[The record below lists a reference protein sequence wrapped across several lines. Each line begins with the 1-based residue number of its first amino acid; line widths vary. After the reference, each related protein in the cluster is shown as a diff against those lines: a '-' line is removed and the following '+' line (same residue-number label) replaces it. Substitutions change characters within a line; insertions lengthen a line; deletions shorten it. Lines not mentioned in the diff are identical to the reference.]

1 MRMTQ
6 LVIRIP
12 EDQKQMLAL
21 EAQRRGETVSQVV
34 RRAIAHYVEKKRK
47 RGNRDELA
55 ALLAIAEKGKH
66 IKGPNDLSSN
76 YKRYLYGDKR
86 L

>member
-6 LVIRIP
+6 LVVRIP
-12 EDQKQMLAL
+12 EEQKQILEL
-21 EAQRRGETVSQVV
+21 EAQRTRETVSVVV
-34 RRAIAHYVEKKRK
+34 RRAITRYVEEKRG
-47 RGNRDELA
+47 RGNRNELL

-66 IKGPNDLSSN
+66 IKGPRDLSTN

>member
-6 LVIRIP
+6 LVVRIP
-12 EDQKQMLAL
+12 EEQKQALEL
-21 EAQRRGETVSQVV
+21 EAQRTRETVSVVV
-34 RRAIAHYVEKKRK
+34 RRAITRYVEEKRG
-47 RGNRDELA
+47 RGNRNELL
-55 ALLAIAEKGKH
+55 ALIAIAEKGKH
-66 IKGPNDLSSN
+66 IKGPKDLSTN

>member
-1 MRMTQ
+1 MTQ
-6 LVIRIP
+6 LVVRVP
-12 EDQKQMLAL
+12 EEQKQVLTL
-21 EAQRRGETVSQVV
+21 EAQRKRETVSHVV
-34 RRAIAHYVEKKRK
+34 RRAIARYVEDARGG
-47 RGNRDELA
+47 GNRNDLM

-66 IKGPNDLSSN
+66 IKGPNDLSTN

>member
-1 MRMTQ
+1 MTQ
-6 LVIRIP
+6 LVVRIP
-12 EDQKQMLAL
+12 EEQKQVLAQ
-21 EAQRRGETVSQVV
+21 EAQRRGETVSVVV
-34 RRAIAHYVEKKRK
+34 RRAITRYVEKKRN
-47 RGNRDELA
+47 RGNRNELL

-66 IKGPNDLSSN
+66 IKGPRDLSTN

>member
-6 LVIRIP
+6 LVVRLP
-12 EDQKQMLAL
+12 EEQKQILIQ
-21 EAQRRGETVSQVV
+21 EAQRKGETVSVLV
-34 RRAIAHYVEKKRK
+34 RRAIARYIEKKLS
-47 RGNRDELA
+47 RGNHDELL

-66 IKGPNDLSSN
+66 IKGPRDLSTN

>member
-1 MRMTQ
+1 MTQ
-6 LVIRIP
+6 LIVRIP
-12 EDQKQMLAL
+12 EEQKKALEL
-21 EAQRRGETVSQVV
+21 EAQRTKETVSVLV
-34 RRAIAHYVEKKRK
+34 RRAIARYVDEK
-47 RGNRDELA
+47 RGKGNRNELL

-66 IKGPNDLSSN
+66 IKGPRDLSTN

>member
-6 LVIRIP
+6 LVVRIP
-12 EDQKQMLAL
+12 EEQKEVLTR
-21 EAQRRGETVSQVV
+21 EAQRRGETISVVV
-34 RRAIAHYVEKKRK
+34 RRVITRYVEEK
-47 RGNRDELA
+47 RGRSNQNELL
-55 ALLAIAEKGKH
+55 ALLNIAEKGKN
-66 IKGPNDLSSN
+66 IKSPRDLSTN

>member
-1 MRMTQ
+1 MTQ
-6 LVIRIP
+6 LIVRIP
-12 EDQKQMLAL
+12 EEQKQMLVQ
-21 EAQRRGETVSQVV
+21 EAQRKGETVSDVV
-34 RRAIAHYVEKKRK
+34 RRAIARHVEAKRH
-47 RGNRDELA
+47 RGNRNELL

-66 IKGPNDLSSN
+66 MKGPRDLSTN

>member
-6 LVIRIP
+6 LVVRIP
-12 EDQKQMLAL
+12 EEQKHVLAQV
-21 EAQRRGETVSQVV
+21 AQKKGESVSAVV
-34 RRAIAHYVEKKRK
+34 RRAIARYVEEKMS
-47 RGNRDELA
+47 RGNSEELL

-66 IKGPNDLSSN
+66 IKGPRDLSTN

>member
-6 LVIRIP
+6 LVVRIP
-12 EDQKQMLAL
+12 EEQKRLL
-21 EAQRRGETVSQVV
+21 DIEAQRQRETVSNLV
-34 RRAIAHYVEKKRK
+34 RRAIAQYMEVRQ
-47 RGNRDELA
+47 NRSNRNDLM

-66 IKGPNDLSSN
+66 IKGPKDLSTN

>member
-6 LVIRIP
+6 LIVRIP
-12 EDQKQMLAL
+12 EEQKQILER
-21 EAQRRGETVSQVV
+21 EAQRGGETVSVVV
-34 RRAIAHYVEKKRK
+34 RRAITRYVEEKRG
-47 RGNRDELA
+47 RGNRNELLA
-55 ALLAIAEKGKH
+55 FLAIAEKGKH
-66 IKGPNDLSSN
+66 IKGPKDLSTN

>member
-6 LVIRIP
+6 LIVRIP
-12 EDQKQMLAL
+12 EEQKQILER
-21 EAQRRGETVSQVV
+21 EAQRGGETVSVVV
-34 RRAIAHYVEKKRK
+34 RRAITRYVEEKRG
-47 RGNRDELA
+47 RGNRNELL
-55 ALLAIAEKGKH
+55 ALLAIAEKGKY
-66 IKGPNDLSSN
+66 IKGPKDLSTN

>member
-6 LVIRIP
+6 LVVRIP
-12 EDQKQMLAL
+12 EEQKQMLVL
-21 EAQRRGETVSQVV
+21 EAQRKGESVSEVA
-34 RRAIAHYVEKKRK
+34 RRALARYIEEKS
-47 RGNRDELA
+47 GQGHRDELLD
-55 ALLAIAEKGKH
+55 LLAIARKGKH
-66 IKGPNDLSSN
+66 IKGPKDVSSH

>member
-6 LVIRIP
+6 LVVRIP
-12 EDQKQMLAL
+12 EEQKQLVAR
-21 EAQRRGETVSQVV
+21 EAQRRGESLSAVI
-34 RRAIAHYVEKKRK
+34 RRAIAHYIEKKQG
-47 RGNRDELA
+47 RGHHSELLE
-55 ALLAIAEKGKH
+55 LLAIAEKGKH
-66 IKGPNDLSSN
+66 FKGPKDLSAN

>member
-12 EDQKQMLAL
+12 EEQKQMLIL
-21 EAQRRGETVSQVV
+21 IAQTERQPLSRVV
-34 RRAIAHYVEKKRK
+34 RIALDKFIAKKK
-47 RGNRDELA
+47 DQHNDLLKLLEIANRY
-55 ALLAIAEKGKH
+55 
-66 IKGPNDLSSN
+66 KGPVGPRDLSTN

>member
-6 LVIRIP
+6 LVVRIP
-12 EDQKQMLAL
+12 EKQRQALEL
-21 EAQRRGETVSQVV
+21 EAQRSGETVSQVD
-34 RRAIAHYVEKKRK
+34 RRGIFHQVEEKRK
-47 RGNRDELA
+47 KNNLAELA
-55 ALLAIAEKGKH
+55 ELLAIAEKGKH
-66 IKGPNDLSSN
+66 IKSPKDLSTN